1 MTTGGSGLESSRS
14 VNSPNSLTTQHGVF
28 QHIEDEIEE
37 DAMDIAPIV
46 VSPSQGWDGNDG
58 PWSTFALGF
67 GNPPQFVRVL
77 ISTTCPQPWA
87 VDPLGCTPT
96 DPPNCISNRGNRFNK
111 NASSTW
117 QDKGLYELDQELN
130 LGYTGNGNFG
140 LDSLT
145 LGYPGSGAITL
156 DHQVVATIAAKDFYL
171 ATWGIAPRPTNL
183 TSDSNA
189 VIFAANNSHQ
199 SVLSTLRH
207 DNQIPSLSYGYT
219 AGARYR
225 LNQVSA
231 SLTLGGYDASHF
243 HPSNITHNFADD
255 NSRDLVV
262 GIQSISILDSAVILL
277 PNPILSF
284 VDATVSHIWLPLQ
297 ACQAFETAFGI
308 EHDAQ
313 SDLYLVNETTHQ
325 ALVTRNATLVFTIG
339 SDRTSTDVANITLP
353 YASFDLQVTTA
364 YPNVKNATRYFP
376 LRRAANDTQ
385 YTLGRTFLQEA
396 YLIADYERS
405 QFSINQCR
413 FVEEPTDV
421 RAILPPNTTNRTD
434 NPISTSRQSTGGLSR
449 GVIAAI
455 VVVSTLFLL
464 LLSTALFLLWRKK
477 RRVLQSGG
485 SERKQSD
492 HSPSAE
498 LSDLQNLDALE
509 RELHGEAMP
518 PPELHGIPIGPLE
531 MDGGVAVA
539 EMSSMDGKAER

>member
-1 MTTGGSGLESSRS
+1 
-14 VNSPNSLTTQHGVF
+14 
-28 QHIEDEIEE
+28 
-37 DAMDIAPIV
+37 MDIAPIV

-58 PWSTFALGF
+58 PWSSFALGF
-67 GNPPQFVRVL
+67 GSPPQFVRVL

-87 VDPLGCTPT
+87 IDPLGCTPT
-96 DPPNCISNRGNRFNK
+96 DPPDCISNRGNRFNK

-117 QDKGLYELDQELN
+117 QEKGLYELDQELN

-140 LDSLT
+140 LDNLT

-156 DHQVVATIAAKDFYL
+156 EHQIVATVAAKDFYL

-183 TSDSNA
+183 TSDPNA
-189 VIFAANNSHQ
+189 VTFAANESYP
-199 SVLSTLRH
+199 SVLSTLRQ
-207 DNQIPSLSYGYT
+207 DDKIPSLSYGYT
-219 AGARYR
+219 AGAQYR
-225 LNQVSA
+225 LTQVSA
-231 SLTLGGYDASHF
+231 SLTLGGYDASRF
-243 HPSNITHNFADD
+243 HASDITLKFADD

-262 GIQSISILDSAVILL
+262 GIQSISILDSATTLL

-308 EHDAQ
+308 EHDDE

-325 ALVTRNATLVFTIG
+325 ALVARDATLVFTIG
-339 SDRTSTDVANITLP
+339 KDLINTEVVNITLP

-376 LRRAANDTQ
+376 LRRAANATQ

-405 QFSINQCR
+405 NFSINQCR
-413 FVEEPTDV
+413 FVEEPADV
-421 RAILPPNTTNRTD
+421 RAILAPNATNGTKS
-434 NPISTSRQSTGGLSR
+434 STSNSGQSTKGLSP

-455 VVVSTLFLL
+455 VIGSTLFLL
-464 LLSTALFLLWRKK
+464 LLSTAFSFLWRKK
-477 RRVLQSGG
+477 RRVQLSGG
-485 SERKQSD
+485 SEHKQSD

-498 LSDLQNLDALE
+498 SPRLQNPDTLE
-509 RELHGEAMP
+509 CELHAEGMA
-518 PPELHGIPIGPLE
+518 PPELHGISMGPLE
-531 MDGGVAVA
+531 MDAGIAVA
-539 EMSSMDGKAER
+539 EMNVMDVKEER